1 MSDAPVARVQEEQL
15 APGLLRW
22 TLSNPRKRNALSP
35 DMLAW
40 LERRAGELRGEVVLL
55 GGEGNVSFCAG
66 FDLDALPEHNV
77 LPDTVVS
84 AVPDAPLFTATAA
97 LRRADAILIAALH
110 GPVFGAGVEL
120 ACSCDLRLAADTT
133 RFVIP
138 AARLGVVYHPEGLAL
153 LHRCFGPALT
163 SRLLLLGDSVTA
175 DEALR
180 AGCLHGVHPA
190 DALASAALTAAER
203 LRSGAPQSL
212 RAHRDRLRALTAGSE
227 LTAED
232 RVAYEAARR
241 SAYTSADHQE
251 GRAATRERRPPRFT
265 GR

>member
-1 MSDAPVARVQEEQL
+1 MNDPQVGCVREQLL
-15 APGLLRW
+15 APGLLLW
-22 TLSNPRKRNALSP
+22 TLSNPRKRNALAP

-55 GGEGNVSFCAG
+55 TGEGDASFCAG

-77 LPDTVVS
+77 LSDMS
-84 AVPDAPLFTATAA
+84 EAPDAPLFTATAA
-97 LRRADAILIAALH
+97 LCRADATLVAVLH

-120 ACSCDLRLAADTT
+120 ACSCDLRLARADT

-153 LHRCFGPALT
+153 LHRCFGAALAA
-163 SRLLLLGDSVTA
+163 RLLLLGEPVGA

-190 DALASAALTAAER
+190 DELEAAAMTLAER
-203 LRSGAPQSL
+203 LRSGAPRSL
-212 RAHRDRLRALTAGSE
+212 RAHRDRLRVLAAGTE
-227 LTAED
+227 LDDDTRA
-232 RVAYEAARR
+232 AYEAARR
-241 SAYTSADHQE
+241 DAYTSADHQE